1 MGYIYKCDLIADVYV
16 ALLHEVKSNF
26 GLQIVST

>member
-16 ALLHEVKSNF
+16 VLLHEVKGNF
-26 GLQIVST
+26 SLQIFST